1 MDKYLSIITN
11 FGCHGRCPYCVV
23 RENGINVPE
32 TTLFG
37 LGGLN
42 KAIEETGANIVSVSG
57 GGDPLH
63 NYNEHKYWYTEL
75 FAMLINMNLPLEM
88 HTSYLESKF
97 PYEKCKRVVYH
108 LLTLDQLD
116 QIERRG
122 KEIIRVVYVVEK
134 WMTKSDIEY
143 IYDYVQRS
151 HDIDEL
157 SFRQLV
163 NGDFEEEFHLHD
175 YLKQHHGKKW
185 HYIEQNDYNDYYVE
199 GNLYKKFSDIG
210 KLTSIEKFMNNRKA
224 VMALDEEFQRKH
236 GAELKSISA
245 GVHKWIDDEINN
257 GNLVVVGDRIIRKR
271 YKQQNYSIE
280 LLFDGKGENYDWRI

>member
-37 LGGLN
+37 LRDLYFA
-42 KAIEETGANIVSVSG
+42 AIMTKANIISVSG

-63 NYNEHKYWYTEL
+63 NYKEHKYWYTEL
-75 FAMLINMNLPLEM
+75 FAMLNNMNLPLEM
-88 HTSYLESKF
+88 HTSYLNSKF

-116 QIERRG
+116 EVTKLE
-122 KEIIRVVYVVEK
+122 KEIVRVVYVVEK
-134 WMTKSDIEY
+134 WMTKHDIEY

-151 HDIDEL
+151 RDIDEL

-163 NGDFEEEFHLHD
+163 NGNFEEEFHLHY
-175 YLKQHHGKKW
+175 YLKRYHDKKW
-185 HYIEQNDYNDYYVE
+185 HYIEQSDYNDYYVE
-199 GNLYKKFSDIG
+199 GKLYNRFSDIG
-210 KLTSIEKFMNNRKA
+210 K
-224 VMALDEEFQRKH
+224 VMYEQFNGH
-236 GAELKSISA
+236 T
-245 GVHKWIDDEINN
+245 EI
-257 GNLVVVGDRIIRKR
+257 
-271 YKQQNYSIE
+271 
-280 LLFDGKGENYDWRI
+280 